1 MGVFFYNRVSTIN
14 QNVQRQITNFEK
26 LKDYNPNNVFIDK
39 VMGNVPFFE
48 REGGNKMYDVITSN
62 GEKNTIVVDSIDR
75 LGRGLIDILKT
86 IKVFTDNNINLK
98 SLKEGFNTLLE
109 DGRENPM
116 SKIVISV
123 MGSIAEMERNRIK
136 ERTSEGI
143 QLAKAKGKYKGR
155 KKGTV
160 QSKERLLERHPVIVS
175 KLKKGLTIRD
185 IHKVA
190 GKSPSTILKVKNVL
204 EERGEL

>member
-1 MGVFFYNRVSTIN
+1 
-14 QNVQRQITNFEK
+14 
-26 LKDYNPNNVFIDK
+26 
-39 VMGNVPFFE
+39 
-48 REGGNKMYDVITSN
+48 
-62 GEKNTIVVDSIDR
+62 
-75 LGRGLIDILKT
+75 
-86 IKVFTDNNINLK
+86 
-98 SLKEGFNTLLE
+98 
-109 DGRENPM
+109 M

>member
-1 MGVFFYNRVSTIN
+1 
-14 QNVQRQITNFEK
+14 
-26 LKDYNPNNVFIDK
+26 
-39 VMGNVPFFE
+39 MGNVPFFE

-75 LGRGLIDILKT
+75 LGRDLIDILKT

-123 MGSIAEMERNRIK
+123 MASIAEMERNRIR